1 MDYLIYTEHFN
12 ILAKVQ
18 GMLLLTL
25 NLFIFFKNIQ
35 IKLKFEG

>member
-1 MDYLIYTEHFN
+1 MMDYLICTGHLK

-25 NLFIFFKNIQ
+25 NLFIL
-35 IKLKFEG
+35 LKYPN

>member
-1 MDYLIYTEHFN
+1 MMDYLIYTEHFN

-25 NLFIFFKNIQ
+25 NLFILNIQ